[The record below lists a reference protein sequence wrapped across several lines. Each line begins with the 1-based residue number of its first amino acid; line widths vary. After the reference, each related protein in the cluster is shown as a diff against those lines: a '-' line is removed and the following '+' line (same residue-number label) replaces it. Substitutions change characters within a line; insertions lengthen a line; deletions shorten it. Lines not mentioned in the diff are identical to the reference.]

1 MDRRVETV
9 IAFMKA
15 NLHRKLTP
23 AEIAETVH
31 LSVARVR
38 QLFKIETGTSLAR
51 YLRSL
56 RLKQAKH
63 LFETTFLSVKEV
75 AARVGITGIGYLVRE
90 FKKTYRMTPA
100 RYAARHR
107 KITRQQ

>member
-1 MDRRVETV
+1 MDHRVETA

-23 AEIAETVH
+23 AEIAAPVH

-51 YLRSL
+51 YLRHL
-56 RLKQAKH
+56 RLKQAKR
-63 LFETTFLSVKEV
+63 LFETTFLSAKEV
-75 AARVGITGIGYLVRE
+75 AARVGIAGMSHFVRE
-90 FKKTYRMTPA
+90 FKKAHRTTPG

-107 KITRQQ
+107 KARR

>member
-1 MDRRVETV
+1 MDQRVETIIV
-9 IAFMKA
+9 FMQA

-23 AEIAETVH
+23 AEIAEHVH

-51 YLRSL
+51 YLRDL
-56 RLKQAKH
+56 RLKQARQ
-63 LFETTFLSVKEV
+63 LLETTFLSVKEV
-75 AARVGITGIGYLVRE
+75 AARIGITGISYFIRE
-90 FKKTYRMTPA
+90 FKKTYRTTPA

-107 KITRQQ
+107 KH